1 MKLNKTFSKKIKIVI
16 DLNGIIVKDN
26 VAVVLRWNGNEKTW
40 NKEVELNT
48 FWFWEKVDW
57 QAWADDWKSRQ
68 LHFIGKAKRWDVAEW
83 AQAGF
88 ELLDLMTEGIE
99 KEKLLR
105 FVGGTEM

>member
-26 VAVVLRWNGNEKTW
+26 VAVVLRWNSNEKTW

-57 QAWADDWKSRQ
+57 QAWAEDWKSRQ